1 MAVMIISDFLTV
13 TATDLDLAI
22 TASFLLTSPSISSVN
37 TFFTSQYCSDSLPLL
52 LLRALK
58 IDQNDLADLLPSITV
73 YQVPS
78 LYLCRRRRISIT
90 IKRLRLDKRQ
100 RERETSILIHNS
112 HMLFILE

>member
-37 TFFTSQYCSDSLPLL
+37 TFFTSQYRSVSLPLL

-58 IDQNDLADLLPSITV
+58 IDQNNLADLLPSIAF

-78 LYLCRRRRISIT
+78 LYLYRRRRISIA

-100 RERETSILIHNS
+100 RKRDVNFNS
-112 HMLFILE
+112 